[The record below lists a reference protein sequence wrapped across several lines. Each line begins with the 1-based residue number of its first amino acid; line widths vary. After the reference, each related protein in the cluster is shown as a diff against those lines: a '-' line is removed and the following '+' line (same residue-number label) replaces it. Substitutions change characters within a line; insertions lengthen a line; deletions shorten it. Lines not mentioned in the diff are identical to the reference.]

1 MICISPEAVNLRSPY
16 IVRQEDDNI
25 FRFQTKHGIVYSV
38 GFVLD
43 MSFLDEGVYQFF
55 IINESGRTARKDE
68 DLVETVRVIIEEFFA
83 QEKNV
88 MLYICDTTDRR
99 QASRDR
105 LFRMWFHTYMLND
118 AYTMY
123 NEQMIIDNVRYYMS
137 VILRKDHPMH
147 NKVIG
152 SFHDFI
158 QENDQTLA

>member
-1 MICISPEAVNLRSPY
+1 MSRISVKAINLRSPY
-16 IVRQEDDNI
+16 KVRQEDDYI

-43 MSFLDEGVYQFF
+43 SSFLDEGVYQFF

-68 DLVETVRVIIEEFFA
+68 DLFETVRIIIEEFFA
-83 QEKNV
+83 AKTNV

-105 LFRMWFHTYMLND
+105 LFRIWFHTYMLND

-123 NEQMIIDNVRYYMS
+123 NEQMTIDDIRYYAS

-147 NKVIG
+147 NEVIG
-152 SFHDFI
+152 SFHNFI
-158 QENDQTLA
+158 QQNNQN